1 MVDESKLA
9 QRQKAEEKRLAEM
22 MIPKKN
28 KRLYNKIMFSKKKK
42 AQEVCHSFN
51 VKNIVC
57 DVIIMMTMA
66 NKDAYVFGMF
76 LVH

>member
-42 AQEVCHSFN
+42 AQEVRHNFN
-51 VKNIVC
+51 VMNIVC